1 MYPRT
6 EYEMTQE
13 DCDELLSSMKPVP
26 MIMLHI
32 GGGSSQQDNANRAW
46 QRLGEKMG
54 FVWDSVQ
61 PIAGKGMRFF
71 TALPSETDE
80 AKKERILRED
90 KEKKRAHIQRLEQ
103 EIAKLQQDLADILAT
118 GE

>member
-6 EYEMTQE
+6 EFEMTQE
-13 DCDELLSSMKPVP
+13 DCDELLAHMKPVP

-32 GGGSSQQDNANRAW
+32 SGGPTAQDNANLAW
-46 QRLGEKMG
+46 QNLGKKMG

-71 TALPSETDE
+71 TAIPSETDE
-80 AKKERILRED
+80 ARKEREARED
-90 KEKKRAHIQRLEQ
+90 EEKKRAEVKRLEAVVA
-103 EIAKLQQDLADILAT
+103 EAKAKLAALLS
-118 GE
+118 